1 MADKRRKIGK
11 KINRL
16 LFYIV
21 AVAVLIVGVISICS
35 LHYMR
40 RISMD
45 SGTKLEETAAG
56 GTESALG
63 DLAAVNL
70 QQLAEQ
76 KAQAIEEKFITVE
89 TYVMGI
95 AAQAQ
100 NIYEHPERYPDREVN
115 LPVPDSNILAAQ
127 LLWSEELENEL
138 ADEPGGIPLPTEE
151 ILKLG
156 NIQDMLVQYN
166 ANNDMVS
173 SAYIATESGWLIQA
187 DYIAYSKYNVSST
200 SADLG
205 HPLYYEAKDRQWYKR
220 ASEMGSGQV
229 VYTDV
234 IRDIHAGG
242 DCIVCAGPVYLND
255 RLAAVAGVGFYL
267 EAVCDAALNVDV
279 GDRGYAFLVN
289 EKGQVLASGSNIAD
303 GETAAYAEQI
313 VDLRKSN
320 NDLLAQAAADMVNG
334 ESGRMEL
341 TLDGR
346 EVYLAYAPLKHSGWS
361 FAVAV
366 DKAQVTSPAQESRK
380 AILDLTQDIDEKQ
393 IRSIRY
399 VYAAFIVALICIT
412 LFVSACGTLFSDRLT
427 EPIHSLTDEVTRW
440 DGSDQDSHIDLK
452 TGDEIEDLGNAFN
465 DMMAQIKEYTQ
476 NLASMTAE
484 KERIKTEIQV
494 ASHLQADMLPEVKG
508 IYADRNDF
516 TIAASMVPA
525 KGVGGDFYDFF
536 LLDEERLA
544 LVIADVSGKG
554 IPAALFMVESRT
566 MIRSRLMAV
575 GKGNRE
581 LYGAVED
588 INRSLC
594 DNNKELMFV
603 TAWIGVLDIVSGEV
617 DFVNA
622 GHCRPLICRKDGSC
636 EYETTFCGMMLAGM
650 ADTAYRQGR
659 FQLGKGDMLFLYTDG
674 VTEATGPDEG
684 LYGEQRLKKTIENV
698 GGVSPQEI
706 LDVLW
711 KAVDGFRGEEPQFD
725 DITMLAV
732 SWRGRGFEEKTD
744 IPVMENMQA
753 FLDFMEKILND
764 SAVPVKTAVKLHVTV
779 DEIFSNI
786 CYYSGATEVTM
797 GIRVSG
803 KKDGDKVRNQE
814 ITIYFEDDG
823 IPYNPLDRPDPDI
836 TEMLGRRK
844 EGGLGIYLIKKRMD
858 RVEYEY
864 INDRNRLTVYKV
876 SES

>member
-1 MADKRRKIGK
+1 MEGKRRKIGR

-16 LFYIV
+16 LFYMV
-21 AVAVLIVGVISICS
+21 SSAMLIVGIISIYS
-35 LHYMR
+35 LHFMR

-45 SGTKLEETAAG
+45 SGTKLGETAAD
-56 GTESALG
+56 GTENALG

-76 KAQAIEEKFITVE
+76 KAQAIGEKFVTVE

-100 NIYEHPERYPDREVN
+100 NIYEHPERYPDMETA
-115 LPVPDSNILAAQ
+115 LPVPDSNVLAAQ
-127 LLWSEELENEL
+127 LLWSEGLEDEL

-173 SAYIATESGWLIQA
+173 SAYIATESGWMIQA
-187 DYIAYSKYNVSST
+187 DYIAYSKYNVTGASV
-200 SADLG
+200 DLE
-205 HPLYYEAKDRQWYKR
+205 HPLYYEVKDRQWYKR
-220 ASEMGSGQV
+220 ASEVGSGQI

-242 DCIVCAGPVYLND
+242 DCIVCAAPVYLDD
-255 RLAAVAGVGFYL
+255 RLVAVASVGFYL
-267 EAVCDAALNVDV
+267 EAICDAALNIDV
-279 GDRGYAFLVN
+279 GDHGYAFLVN
-289 EKGQVLASGSNIAD
+289 EKGQVLASGSGIAD

-320 NDLLAQAAADMVNG
+320 NDLLAQAAAGMVGG
-334 ESGRMEL
+334 ESGWAEL

-346 EVYLAYAPLKHSGWS
+346 EVYLAYAPLEHSGWS

-366 DKAQVTSPAQESRK
+366 DKAQVISPAQESQE
-380 AILDLTQDIDEKQ
+380 AILNLTRDIDDKQ

-440 DGSDQDSHIDLK
+440 DGSDRDSHIDLR

-465 DMMAQIKEYTQ
+465 DMIAQINEYTQ
-476 NLASMTAE
+476 NISAMTAE
-484 KERIKTEIQV
+484 KERIRTEIQV

-508 IYADRNDF
+508 IYAERNDF

-536 LLDEERLA
+536 LLDEEHLA

-566 MIRSRLMAV
+566 MIRSRLMTI
-575 GKGNRE
+575 GKGDRG
-581 LYGAVED
+581 LSDVVED

-603 TAWIGVLDIVSGEV
+603 TAWIGVLNIVSGEV

-622 GHCRPLICRKDGSC
+622 GHCRPLIYRKNGSC

-650 ADTAYRQGR
+650 ADTTYRQGH
-659 FQLGKGDMLFLYTDG
+659 LKLDKGDILFLYTDG
-674 VTEATGPDEG
+674 VTEAAGPDKK
-684 LYGEQRLKKTIENV
+684 LYGEQRLKQTAEDAGRV
-698 GGVSPQEI
+698 PPQEL

-711 KAVDGFRGEEPQFD
+711 NAVDGFRGEEPQFD

-732 SWRGRGFEEKTD
+732 SWWGRGFEEKTD
-744 IPVMENMQA
+744 VPVMGNIQA

-764 SAVPVKTAVKLHVTV
+764 SAVPVKTAVKIHVTV

-797 GIRVSG
+797 GVRVSG
-803 KKDGDKVRNQE
+803 KKDGGKVQKQE

-823 IPYNPLDRPDPDI
+823 IPYNPLDRPDPDV
-836 TEMLGRRK
+836 TEILGRRK

-864 INDRNRLTVYKV
+864 INDRNRLTIYKV